1 MPYVWNHAI
10 FIRCLQKVE
19 SDKSWINA
27 FVGCPCGIL
36 FTTMQGLINVLEKKK
51 KTLKDIATV
60 NVMKEVGDRY

>member
-1 MPYVWNHAI
+1 MQ
-10 FIRCLQKVE
+10 FS
-19 SDKSWINA
+19 SDVFKKLNQTSLGLML